1 MLEEVARVGVR
12 LLMQTAIEAEVTELL
27 GRERYSHGQRIRQG
41 SRNGLTN
48 DDQDDGRAGDDRPAE
63 AAWHRRGV
71 RLAAARRRRVPHKRL
86 GVTRDRRV
94 RAGPVGPLIRPP
106 GNEYEPMNIHI
117 HGITPSFPHAGA
129 HERSALLHGGVA
141 GGAVTP
147 LRPARRCAQ
156 CTLRPR
162 RHPGLPLG
170 GGRSTRRA
178 AFPMRL
184 RARAWPG
191 WPSYRLNAVA
201 QACGFSFKHHR
212 AGEDAAATAQ
222 VGEPSA
228 GPPDNLP
235 SSGQLARSESTSP
248 SLHEKAAGGTGRRK
262 GTVRPVD
269 SRPLR
274 ATRPP
279 RRCGDGS
286 LVSVKGT
293 GLPTRSSRVHRAVA
307 HVRGHTGR
315 LAQSA

>member
-1 MLEEVARVGVR
+1 
-12 LLMQTAIEAEVTELL
+12 
-27 GRERYSHGQRIRQG
+27 
-41 SRNGLTN
+41 
-48 DDQDDGRAGDDRPAE
+48 
-63 AAWHRRGV
+63 
-71 RLAAARRRRVPHKRL
+71 VPHERF

-178 AFPMRL
+178 SFPMHL

-201 QACGFSFKHHR
+201 QACGVSFKHHR
-212 AGEDAAATAQ
+212 AGEGAAAAAQ

-235 SSGQLARSESTSP
+235 SSGQLARSECPRRRVSMRKRLEAPADARARCGLSTHGP
-248 SLHEKAAGGTGRRK
+248 C
-262 GTVRPVD
+262 VRPG
-269 SRPLR
+269 PR
-274 ATRPP
+274 A
-279 RRCGDGS
+279 DAA
-286 LVSVKGT
+286 T
-293 GLPTRSSRVHRAVA
+293 GLW
-307 HVRGHTGR
+307 
-315 LAQSA
+315 